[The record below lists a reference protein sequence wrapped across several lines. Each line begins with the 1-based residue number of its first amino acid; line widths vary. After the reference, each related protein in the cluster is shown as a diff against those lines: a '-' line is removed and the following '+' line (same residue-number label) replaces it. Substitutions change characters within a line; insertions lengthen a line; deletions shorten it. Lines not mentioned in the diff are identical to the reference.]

1 MIAHGP
7 PCSWIRA
14 LGSTVEKT
22 KPTRNTTQVVKTM
35 SYHACSLISHTSSL
49 SHLFQFF
56 MTGWAPWCFSVFD
69 LYGRKGLGNHAL
81 NPNIS
86 IQVLHI
92 YYSLYISYGAYRDNL
107 FNNQGLL
114 ESGIIA
120 YMYIFMALI
129 FGCGVIL
136 LEEIRG
142 LSLIGVKGLRHP
154 TKIHLWINH

>member
-22 KPTRNTTQVVKTM
+22 KPARNTAQVVKTM
-35 SYHACSLISHTSSL
+35 SCSLISHTSSL

-69 LYGRKGLGNHAL
+69 LYGHMGLGVHAFNH
-81 NPNIS
+81 NIS
-86 IQVLHI
+86 MQVLHI
-92 YYSLYISYGAYRDNL
+92 YYYLYISYGAYRENF
-107 FNNQGLL
+107 FNNRGLL
-114 ESGIIA
+114 EFWKIA

-136 LEEIRG
+136 LEEIRC
-142 LSLIGVKGLRHP
+142 LSLIGVKGTQPRFTFGL
-154 TKIHLWINH
+154 TT

>member
-1 MIAHGP
+1 
-7 PCSWIRA
+7 
-14 LGSTVEKT
+14 
-22 KPTRNTTQVVKTM
+22 M
-35 SYHACSLISHTSSL
+35 SCSLISHTSSL

-69 LYGRKGLGNHAL
+69 LYGHKGLGVHAL
-81 NPNIS
+81 NHNIS
-86 IQVLHI
+86 MQVLHI
-92 YYSLYISYGAYRDNL
+92 YYSLYISYGAYRENF
-107 FNNQGLL
+107 FNNRGLL
-114 ESGIIA
+114 EFGIIA

-136 LEEIRG
+136 LEEIRC